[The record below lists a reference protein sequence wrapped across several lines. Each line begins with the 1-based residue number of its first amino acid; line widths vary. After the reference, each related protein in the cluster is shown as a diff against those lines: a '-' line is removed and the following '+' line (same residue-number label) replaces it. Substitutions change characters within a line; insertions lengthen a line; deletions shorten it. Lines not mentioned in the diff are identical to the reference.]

1 MAYKIKFPLS
11 LFKRNGTEEKLCIY
25 KAKHTKNQKSILI
38 NCRDCDSDSTL
49 NNETCRRNIFSILL
63 AEPLVD
69 RIVLSHLYERD
80 YEGSDLKLLYS
91 FARFQDYLNSYSSVE
106 VAADDCTH
114 SMRQKCVDIR
124 KELIDSIIETAR
136 KDPIKAYHTLMQP
149 LDTTGLR
156 PIDRSDDP
164 GCINCIDVLITIFDE
179 MRDMASGLKSSFTNL
194 DFDLNLNLNHNHNH
208 NHNLD
213 TTTFD
218 YDKYVKSH
226 VRPAF
231 STSRIYTEPPE
242 NTTFLE
248 CYDVRHNDGRS
259 LEVSIY
265 ALTDR
270 PEKLYVITPLEYNLK
285 PLELKLI
292 ERVRKKMIRHR
303 PADLNFAD
311 PSNSREYFRRM
322 GKKMLVDDAKVHN
335 IALTPFQINTYSDL
349 LAKYTTGLG
358 ILEDLLSDERVT
370 DVYINAP
377 ADLNPVYVVMDGD
390 ECATNVFLSQDDLD
404 SMVSRFR
411 AISGRPFG
419 EATPV
424 LEMELKEY
432 GVRVSVIGDPLS
444 ANGLAYAFRKHS
456 RTPWTL
462 PRLINTGSI
471 SPLAAGL
478 LSFLMDGQSSVLV
491 AGDVGAGKTSLL
503 CAMLLE
509 IPQKYRILT
518 IEDTREIP
526 ISDLQQLG
534 WKVQGMNSQ
543 SAIIKSGVEIAPDVA
558 LRAALRLGNSSL
570 VIGEVRG
577 PEVAVLYEAMQ
588 IGTAGN
594 SVIGTIHG
602 ASTKAVY
609 ERIVYTLGVP
619 SASFKSTDAVVVCS
633 NTRLGGGMT
642 KTKRVVQVSE
652 VNSTWDEGADYT
664 EVFSDILSFD
674 ASIDSLVSTE
684 ILDRGQSE
692 LIGKV
697 ARKWGISIDAAS
709 RNIRMR
715 AKIKGK
721 MAEAGLINPALVE
734 ANVVSTSNNMFWL
747 FMDDEKNNSNGPD
760 YQNVYNRWSEWF
772 DDFSSGYITSSK

>member
-1 MAYKIKFPLS
+1 
-11 LFKRNGTEEKLCIY
+11 
-25 KAKHTKNQKSILI
+25 
-38 NCRDCDSDSTL
+38 
-49 NNETCRRNIFSILL
+49 
-63 AEPLVD
+63 
-69 RIVLSHLYERD
+69 
-80 YEGSDLKLLYS
+80 
-91 FARFQDYLNSYSSVE
+91 
-106 VAADDCTH
+106 
-114 SMRQKCVDIR
+114 MR
-124 KELIDSIIETAR
+124 E
-136 KDPIKAYHTLMQP
+136 
-149 LDTTGLR
+149 
-156 PIDRSDDP
+156 
-164 GCINCIDVLITIFDE
+164 
-179 MRDMASGLKSSFTNL
+179 MASGLKSSITNFNFNL
-194 DFDLNLNLNHNHNH
+194 DPNP
-208 NHNLD
+208 D
-213 TTTFD
+213 TISFD
-218 YDKYVKSH
+218 YEKHIKSH

-231 STSRIYTEPPE
+231 STSRIYTEPPG

-248 CYDVRHNDGRS
+248 CYDVRHNDGRT

-265 ALTDR
+265 ELTDR

-285 PLELKLI
+285 SDELKLI

-303 PADLNFAD
+303 PHDLNFAD

-322 GKKMLVDDAKVHN
+322 GKQMLVDDVRVHN
-335 IALTPFQINTYSDL
+335 IALTPFQVNTYSDL

-358 ILEDLLSDERVT
+358 ILEDLLSDERIT

-377 ADLNPVYVVMDGD
+377 ADLNPVHVVLDGD
-390 ECATNVFLSQDDLD
+390 ECATNIFLSQDDLD

-424 LEMELKEY
+424 LEMELKEF

-444 ANGLAYAFRKHS
+444 ANGLAYAFRKHAS
-456 RTPWTL
+456 TPWTL
-462 PRLINTGSI
+462 PKLINTGSI

-478 LSFLMDGQSSVLV
+478 LSFLMDGQSSILV

-534 WKVQGMNSQ
+534 WKVQGMNTQ
-543 SAIIKSGVEIAPDVA
+543 SAIIKSSVEIAPDVA

-609 ERIVYTLGVP
+609 ERIIHTLGVP
-619 SASFKSTDAVVVCS
+619 SASFKSTDAIVVCA
-633 NTRLGGGMT
+633 NTRPGGSMT
-642 KTKRVVQVSE
+642 KRKRVIQISE
-652 VNSTWDEGADYT
+652 VNSTWDDGADHT
-664 EVFSDILSFD
+664 EVFSDILAFD
-674 ASIDSLVSTE
+674 ASIDSLVSTD

-692 LIGKV
+692 LIGKI
-697 ARKWGISIDAAS
+697 ARKWGIPIDAAS

-715 AKIKGK
+715 AKIKER
-721 MAEAGLINPALVE
+721 MAASGIINPALVE
-734 ANVVSTSNNMFWL
+734 ADVVSMANNMFWL
-747 FMDDEKNNSNGPD
+747 YMDDEKNNPDGLD
-760 YQNVYNRWSEWF
+760 YQNVYNKWCEWF
-772 DDFSSGYITSSK
+772 DDFSSGYMVTSE

>member
-1 MAYKIKFPLS
+1 MQKTKFPFS
-11 LFKRNGTEEKLCIY
+11 LFKRNDNEHTLCTY

-49 NNETCRRNIFSILL
+49 NNEICRKNIFSILL

-80 YEGSDLKLLYS
+80 YEGSDLKLLYVL
-91 FARFQDYLNSYSSVE
+91 ARFQDYLNSYTSVE
-106 VAADDCTH
+106 VAAGDCTQP
-114 SMRQKCVDIR
+114 MRPECVNKR
-124 KELIDSIIETAR
+124 KELIDSIIEIAR
-136 KDPIKAYHTLMQP
+136 KDPVKAYNSLMQP
-149 LDTTGLR
+149 IDPAGLQ
-156 PIDRSDDP
+156 PTDRSGNPECTD
-164 GCINCIDVLITIFDE
+164 CIENFAAILDE
-179 MRDMASGLKSSFTNL
+179 MRDMTSQLKYKSGFANF
-194 DFDLNLNLNHNHNH
+194 DFDSNSKIDNVH
-208 NHNLD
+208 
-213 TTTFD
+213 FD
-218 YDKYVKSH
+218 YDKHVKSH

-242 NTTFLE
+242 NTKFLE

-265 ALTDR
+265 ELTDR
-270 PEKLYVITPLEYNLK
+270 PEKLYLITPLEYNLK

-303 PADLNFAD
+303 PANLNFAD

-322 GKKMLVDDAKVHN
+322 GKQMLVDDARVHD

-377 ADLNPVYVVMDGD
+377 ADLNPVHVVMDGD
-390 ECATNVFLSQDDLD
+390 ECATNIFLSQDDLD

-424 LEMELKEY
+424 LEMELKDY

-444 ANGLAYAFRKHS
+444 ANGLAYAFRKHA

-543 SAIIKSGVEIAPDVA
+543 SAIIKSSVEIAPDVA

-619 SASFKSTDAVVVCS
+619 SASFKGTDAVIVCS

-642 KTKRVVQVSE
+642 KTKRVIQISE
-652 VNSTWDEGADYT
+652 VNSTWDDGADYS

-674 ASIDSLVSTE
+674 ASIDSLVSTD

-697 ARKWGISIDAAS
+697 AKKWGISIDAAS

-715 AKIKGK
+715 AKIKEK
-721 MAEAGLINPALVE
+721 MAAAGLIDPALVE
-734 ANVVSTSNNMFWL
+734 ADVVSMSNNMFWL
-747 FMDDEKNNSNGPD
+747 FMDDEKNNPNGSD

-772 DDFSSGYITSSK
+772 DDLSSGY

>member
-1 MAYKIKFPLS
+1 M
-11 LFKRNGTEEKLCIY
+11 
-25 KAKHTKNQKSILI
+25 
-38 NCRDCDSDSTL
+38 
-49 NNETCRRNIFSILL
+49 NNETCRKNIFSILL
-63 AEPLVD
+63 TEPLVD

-80 YEGSDLKLLYS
+80 YEGSNLKLLYA

-106 VAADDCTH
+106 VATGDCTQP
-114 SMRQKCVDIR
+114 MRQECVNKR
-124 KELIDSIIETAR
+124 KELIDSIIEIAR
-136 KDPIKAYHTLMQP
+136 KDPVKAYNSLMQP
-149 LDTTGLR
+149 IDPAGLQPTDR
-156 PIDRSDDP
+156 PDNP
-164 GCINCIDVLITIFDE
+164 ECINCIEDFTAIFNE
-179 MRDMASGLKSSFTNL
+179 MRDMASQLKYKSGFANF
-194 DFDLNLNLNHNHNH
+194 DFDFDINSHSDNKIDNVH
-208 NHNLD
+208 
-213 TTTFD
+213 FD
-218 YDKYVKSH
+218 YDKHIKSH

-242 NTTFLE
+242 NTKFLE

-265 ALTDR
+265 ELTDR
-270 PEKLYVITPLEYNLK
+270 PEKLYLITPLEYNLK

-303 PADLNFAD
+303 PVNLNFAD

-322 GKKMLVDDAKVHN
+322 GKQMLVDDAKVQN

-358 ILEDLLSDERVT
+358 ILEDLFSDERVT

-377 ADLNPVYVVMDGD
+377 ADLNPVHVVMDGD
-390 ECATNVFLSQDDLD
+390 ECATNIFLSQDDLD

-424 LEMELKEY
+424 LEMELKDY

-444 ANGLAYAFRKHS
+444 ANGLAYAFRKHA

-543 SAIIKSGVEIAPDVA
+543 SAIIKSSVEIAPDVA

-594 SVIGTIHG
+594 CVIGTIHG

-609 ERIVYTLGVP
+609 ERIVHTLGIP
-619 SASFKSTDAVVVCS
+619 SASFKGTDVVIVCS

-642 KTKRVVQVSE
+642 KTKRVIQISE
-652 VNSTWDEGADYT
+652 VNSTWDDGADYT
-664 EVFSDILSFD
+664 EVFTDILSFD
-674 ASIDSLVSTE
+674 ASIDSLVSTD

-715 AKIKGK
+715 AKIKEK
-721 MAEAGLINPALVE
+721 MAAAGLIDPALVE
-734 ANVVSTSNNMFWL
+734 ADVVSISNNMFWL
-747 FMDDEKNNSNGPD
+747 FMDDEKNNPDGSD

-772 DDFSSGYITSSK
+772 DDLSSGYMTMSE

>member
-1 MAYKIKFPLS
+1 
-11 LFKRNGTEEKLCIY
+11 
-25 KAKHTKNQKSILI
+25 
-38 NCRDCDSDSTL
+38 
-49 NNETCRRNIFSILL
+49 
-63 AEPLVD
+63 
-69 RIVLSHLYERD
+69 
-80 YEGSDLKLLYS
+80 
-91 FARFQDYLNSYSSVE
+91 
-106 VAADDCTH
+106 
-114 SMRQKCVDIR
+114 MRQKCMDKR

-136 KDPIKAYHTLMQP
+136 KDPIKAYHTLIKP
-149 LDTTGLR
+149 IDKTGLQ
-156 PIDRSDDP
+156 PTDRSDSP
-164 GCINCIDVLITIFDE
+164 ECINCIDNFVAILHEMKDTASQLKHKNVFANFDVDSE
-179 MRDMASGLKSSFTNL
+179 IDDVEFN
-194 DFDLNLNLNHNHNH
+194 
-208 NHNLD
+208 
-213 TTTFD
+213 
-218 YDKYVKSH
+218 YDKHVKSH

-242 NTTFLE
+242 NTTFME
-248 CYDVRHNDGRS
+248 CYDVRHNAGRI

-311 PSNSREYFRRM
+311 PSNSREYFKRM
-322 GKKMLVDDAKVHN
+322 GKQMLVDDARVYN

-377 ADLNPVYVVMDGD
+377 ADLNPVHVVMDGD

-478 LSFLMDGQSSVLV
+478 LSFLMDGQLSVLV

-518 IEDTREIP
+518 IEDT
-526 ISDLQQLG
+526 
-534 WKVQGMNSQ
+534 
-543 SAIIKSGVEIAPDVA
+543 
-558 LRAALRLGNSSL
+558 
-570 VIGEVRG
+570 
-577 PEVAVLYEAMQ
+577 
-588 IGTAGN
+588 
-594 SVIGTIHG
+594 
-602 ASTKAVY
+602 
-609 ERIVYTLGVP
+609 
-619 SASFKSTDAVVVCS
+619 
-633 NTRLGGGMT
+633 
-642 KTKRVVQVSE
+642 
-652 VNSTWDEGADYT
+652 
-664 EVFSDILSFD
+664 
-674 ASIDSLVSTE
+674 
-684 ILDRGQSE
+684 
-692 LIGKV
+692 
-697 ARKWGISIDAAS
+697 
-709 RNIRMR
+709 
-715 AKIKGK
+715 
-721 MAEAGLINPALVE
+721 
-734 ANVVSTSNNMFWL
+734 
-747 FMDDEKNNSNGPD
+747 
-760 YQNVYNRWSEWF
+760 
-772 DDFSSGYITSSK
+772 

>member
-1 MAYKIKFPLS
+1 MDGQKNVVRKTKFPFS
-11 LFKRNGTEEKLCIY
+11 LFKRNDNEQKLCTY

-69 RIVLSHLYERD
+69 RVVLSHLYERD
-80 YEGSDLKLLYS
+80 YEGSDLKLLYA

-106 VAADDCTH
+106 VAAGDCTQP
-114 SMRQKCVDIR
+114 MRQECVDKR
-124 KELIDSIIETAR
+124 KELIDSIIEIAR
-136 KDPIKAYHTLMQP
+136 KDPVKAYHSLMQSVDP
-149 LDTTGLR
+149 AELQ
-156 PIDRSDDP
+156 PPDRSDNP
-164 GCINCIDVLITIFDE
+164 ECINCVEEFAAILDE
-179 MRDMASGLKSSFTNL
+179 MGDTASGLKSSFMNL
-194 DFDLNLNLNHNHNH
+194 DLAPSLNP
-208 NHNLD
+208 D

-218 YDKYVKSH
+218 YDKHVKSH

-265 ALTDR
+265 ELTDR

-285 PLELKLI
+285 PPELKLI

-322 GKKMLVDDAKVHN
+322 GKQMLVDDARVHN

-377 ADLNPVYVVMDGD
+377 ADLNPVHVVMDGD
-390 ECATNVFLSQDDLD
+390 ECATNIFLSQDDLD

-424 LEMELKEY
+424 LEMELKDY

-444 ANGLAYAFRKHS
+444 ANGLAYAFRKHA

-471 SPLAAGL
+471 TPLAAGL
-478 LSFLMDGQSSVLV
+478 LSFMMDGQSSVLV

-543 SAIIKSGVEIAPDVA
+543 SAIIKSSVEIAPDVA

-609 ERIVYTLGVP
+609 ERIVHTLGVP
-619 SASFKSTDAVVVCS
+619 SASFKGTDAVVVCS
-633 NTRLGGGMT
+633 NTRLGGSMT

-652 VNSTWDEGADYT
+652 VNSTWDDGADHT
-664 EVFSDILSFD
+664 EVFTDILSFD
-674 ASIDSLVSTE
+674 ASIDSLVSTD

-697 ARKWGISIDAAS
+697 AKKWGISIDAAS

-715 AKIKGK
+715 AKIKGR

-734 ANVVSTSNNMFWL
+734 ADVVSMSNNMFWL
-747 FMDDEKNNSNGPD
+747 FMDDEKTNPNGPD
-760 YQNVYNRWSEWF
+760 YQNIYNRWSEWF
-772 DDFSSGYITSSK
+772 DDFSSGYIISSE

>member
-1 MAYKIKFPLS
+1 MVLSTIFPFS
-11 LFKRNGTEEKLCIY
+11 LFKRNDNEQELCTY

-38 NCRDCDSDSTL
+38 NCRDCDGDSTL

-63 AEPLVD
+63 TEPLID

-80 YEGSDLKLLYS
+80 FEGSDLKLLYS
-91 FARFQDYLNSYSSVE
+91 LARLQDYLNSYSSVE
-106 VAADDCTH
+106 VIACDCIQTL
-114 SMRQKCVDIR
+114 RQECVHKR

-136 KDPIKAYHTLMQP
+136 KDPIKAYHSLAQP
-149 LDTTGLR
+149 FDKTGIK
-156 PIDRSDDP
+156 PVGQAEHS
-164 GCINCIDVLITIFDE
+164 GCINCINNFAAIIDE
-179 MRDMASGLKSSFTNL
+179 MRGVASGLKSSITNFDL
-194 DFDLNLNLNHNHNH
+194 DLNL
-208 NHNLD
+208 D
-213 TTTFD
+213 TISFD
-218 YDKYVKSH
+218 YDKHVKSH

-248 CYDVRHNDGRS
+248 CYDIKHNNGRT

-265 ALTDR
+265 ELTDR

-285 PLELKLI
+285 PDELKLI

-303 PADLNFAD
+303 PHDLNFAD

-322 GKKMLVDDAKVHN
+322 GKQMLVDDTKVHN

-358 ILEDLLSDERVT
+358 ILEDLLSDERIT

-377 ADLNPVYVVMDGD
+377 ADLNPVHVVLDGD
-390 ECATNVFLSQDDLD
+390 ECATNIFLSQDDLD

-424 LEMELKEY
+424 LEMELKEF

-444 ANGLAYAFRKHS
+444 ANGLAYAFRKHAS
-456 RTPWTL
+456 TPWTL
-462 PRLINTGSI
+462 PKLINTGSI

-478 LSFLMDGQSSVLV
+478 LSFLMDGQSSILV
-491 AGDVGAGKTSLL
+491 AGDVGSGKTSLL

-534 WKVQGMNSQ
+534 WKVQGMKTQ
-543 SAIIKSGVEIAPDVA
+543 SAIIKSSVEIAPDVA

-609 ERIVYTLGVP
+609 ERIIHTLGVP
-619 SASFKSTDAVVVCS
+619 SASFKGTDAIVVCA
-633 NTRLGGGMT
+633 NTRPGGSMT
-642 KTKRVVQVSE
+642 KMKRVTQVSE
-652 VNSTWDEGADYT
+652 VNSTWDDGADYS
-664 EVFSDILSFD
+664 EVFSDILVFD
-674 ASIDSLVSTE
+674 ASIDSLVSTD

-697 ARKWGISIDAAS
+697 AKKWGISIDAAS

-715 AKIKGK
+715 AKIKEK
-721 MAEAGLINPALVE
+721 MAASGIINPAFVE
-734 ANVVSTSNNMFWL
+734 ADVVSMANNMFWL
-747 FMDDEKNNSNGPD
+747 FMDNEKNNPGGLD
-760 YQNVYNRWSEWF
+760 YQNVYNQWCEWF
-772 DDFSSGYITSSK
+772 DDFSPGT

>member
-1 MAYKIKFPLS
+1 
-11 LFKRNGTEEKLCIY
+11 LFKRNDDEQKICTY
-25 KAKHTKNQKSILI
+25 KAKHTKNQKSIVI

-80 YEGSDLKLLYS
+80 YEGSNLKLLYS
-91 FARFQDYLNSYSSVE
+91 LARFQDYLNSYTSVE
-106 VAADDCTH
+106 VAEKDCIQPL
-114 SMRQKCVDIR
+114 RQECVQKR

-136 KDPIKAYHTLMQP
+136 KDPVKAYNFLAQP
-149 LDTTGLR
+149 LNHVGLK
-156 PIDRSDDP
+156 PEGQAEHSGCLD
-164 GCINCIDVLITIFDE
+164 CINNFAAIIRE
-179 MRDMASGLKSSFTNL
+179 MREMASGLKSSITNFNFNL
-194 DFDLNLNLNHNHNH
+194 DPNP
-208 NHNLD
+208 D
-213 TTTFD
+213 TISFD
-218 YDKYVKSH
+218 YEKHIKSH

-231 STSRIYTEPPE
+231 STSRIYTEPPG

-248 CYDVRHNDGRS
+248 CYDVRHNDGRT

-265 ALTDR
+265 ELTDR

-285 PLELKLI
+285 SDELKLI

-303 PADLNFAD
+303 PHDLNFAD

-322 GKKMLVDDAKVHN
+322 GKQMLVDDVRVHN
-335 IALTPFQINTYSDL
+335 IALTPFQVNTYSDL

-358 ILEDLLSDERVT
+358 ILEDLLSDERIT

-377 ADLNPVYVVMDGD
+377 ADLNPVHVVLDGD
-390 ECATNVFLSQDDLD
+390 ECATNIFLSQDDLD

-424 LEMELKEY
+424 LEMELKEF

-444 ANGLAYAFRKHS
+444 ANGLAYAFRKHAS
-456 RTPWTL
+456 TPWTL
-462 PRLINTGSI
+462 PKLINTGSI

-478 LSFLMDGQSSVLV
+478 LSFLMDGQSSILV

-534 WKVQGMNSQ
+534 WKVQGMNTQ
-543 SAIIKSGVEIAPDVA
+543 SAIIKSSVEIAPDVA

-609 ERIVYTLGVP
+609 ERIIHTLGVP
-619 SASFKSTDAVVVCS
+619 SASFKSTDAIVVCA
-633 NTRLGGGMT
+633 NTRPGGSMT
-642 KTKRVVQVSE
+642 KRKRVIQISE
-652 VNSTWDEGADYT
+652 VNSTWDDGADHT
-664 EVFSDILSFD
+664 EVFSDILAFD
-674 ASIDSLVSTE
+674 ASIDSLVSTD

-692 LIGKV
+692 LIGKI
-697 ARKWGISIDAAS
+697 ARKWGIPIDAAS

-715 AKIKGK
+715 AKIKER
-721 MAEAGLINPALVE
+721 MAASGIINPALVE
-734 ANVVSTSNNMFWL
+734 ADVVSMANNMFWL
-747 FMDDEKNNSNGPD
+747 YMDDEKNNPDGLD
-760 YQNVYNRWSEWF
+760 YQNVYNKWCEWF
-772 DDFSSGYITSSK
+772 DDFSSGYMVTSE